1 MSTRIVVTGFEPW
14 EHGTEN
20 PTLDVLDRLDSANDI
35 DGELS
40 TVRLPVDS
48 ARLAGIVE
56 ETLERVRPDLW
67 ISLGLAPGSAVI
79 AVERIAGNVL
89 DFPVADNAG
98 HQPSGDPVFADGPP
112 AYFSTLPI
120 KTIAFGLRAAGIP
133 AKISNS
139 ASTYGC
145 NQMMYTTLHLIARR
159 RLPTRAGFIHVPAS
173 PALAAKQTY
182 PLVDMPSMDIGMM
195 SDAVKKAV
203 AMALA
208 TETGIDLREPAFN
221 Y

>member
-1 MSTRIVVTGFEPW
+1 MSARIVVTGFEPW

-89 DFPVADNAG
+89 DFPVPDNAG
-98 HQPSGDPVFADGPP
+98 HQPGGEPVFADGPP
-112 AYFSTLPI
+112 AYFATLPV

-159 RLPTRAGFIHVPAS
+159 ELPTRAGFIHVPAS

-182 PLVDMPSMDIGMM
+182 PLVDMPSMDVGMM

-203 AMALA
+203 ALALA
-208 TETGIDLREPAFN
+208 TEAGIDLREPAFN